1 MTRLEWLLK
10 KINENQNEGEAIL
23 ESFAKYYFS
32 NNKAIVATYKKKTRR
47 KMKKHGKII

>member
-10 KINENQNEGEAIL
+10 KINETQNEGEAIL

-32 NNKAIVATYKKKTRR
+32 NKTIVVTYKKKTRR